1 MKISNQFSSDS
12 DTSNSSYKKKEL
24 ESIVEEVDNIAVVG
38 DVVELESKVDEV
50 DNIVVVV
57 GA

>member
-1 MKISNQFSSDS
+1 M
-12 DTSNSSYKKKEL
+12 
-24 ESIVEEVDNIAVVG
+24 EEVDNIVVVG
-38 DVVELESKVDEV
+38 DVVELESIVDEV

>member
-1 MKISNQFSSDS
+1 M
-12 DTSNSSYKKKEL
+12 
-24 ESIVEEVDNIAVVG
+24 EEVDNIVVVG

>member
-1 MKISNQFSSDS
+1 M
-12 DTSNSSYKKKEL
+12 
-24 ESIVEEVDNIAVVG
+24 EEVDNIAVVG